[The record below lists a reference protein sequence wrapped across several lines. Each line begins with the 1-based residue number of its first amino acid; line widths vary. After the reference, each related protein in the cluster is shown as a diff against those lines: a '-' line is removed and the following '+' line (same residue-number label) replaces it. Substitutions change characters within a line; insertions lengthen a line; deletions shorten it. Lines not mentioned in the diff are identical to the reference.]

1 MSNFRELYKVQRLTN
16 YRGISLVCGWE
27 NSTYSSGITDKYYY
41 IDLVQSI
48 RSIQI

>member
-27 NSTYSSGITDKYYY
+27 NSTYSSGITDHAFKKSLT
-41 IDLVQSI
+41 INI
-48 RSIQI
+48 II